1 MYANGEI
8 IQSTPAVEALLAP
21 QPTTVSEFFQ
31 EPQQVLE
38 RAEKVAKAL
47 KGFLDRK
54 ADKVVFKGK
63 RYPQAEDWQFVAA
76 FFGHTARVRST
87 EELLGENDLVDGYI
101 AVAEVV
107 DASGRIV
114 SAAEAAC
121 TRDEDNWTRKPDFQ
135 LRSMAQTR
143 ACAKSL
149 RNVFA
154 WVMILAGLSP
164 TPAEE
169 MVEENSQPAVKPPQR
184 KSAQSAPAPSEFIS
198 EAQQKRLFAVAK
210 EHQVSKELV
219 REILGE
225 YGFEFSR
232 EITKHTYAA
241 IIRRIEEAA

>member
-1 MYANGEI
+1 VASNGEVL
-8 IQSTPAVEALLAP
+8 QSTPSVEALLVQ
-21 QPTTVSEFFQ
+21 QPTSTTEFFQ

-87 EELLGENDLVDGYI
+87 EEVIGENDLVEGYI
-101 AVAEVV
+101 AIAEVV
-107 DASGRIV
+107 DASGRVV

-121 TRDEDNWTRKPDFQ
+121 TRDEDNWAHKPDFQ

-154 WVMILAGLSP
+154 WVMILAGLAP

-169 MVEENSQPAVKPPQR
+169 MVEENAQPAVQAPQR
-184 KSAQSAPAPSEFIS
+184 KSAKSVESEFIS
-198 EAQQKRLFAVAK
+198 EPQQKRLFAIAK
-210 EHQVSKELV
+210 EHNVSKDQV

-225 YGFEFSR
+225 FGFEFSR
-232 EITKHTYAA
+232 EITKRAYAA
-241 IIRRIEEAA
+241 IIRRIEQAA